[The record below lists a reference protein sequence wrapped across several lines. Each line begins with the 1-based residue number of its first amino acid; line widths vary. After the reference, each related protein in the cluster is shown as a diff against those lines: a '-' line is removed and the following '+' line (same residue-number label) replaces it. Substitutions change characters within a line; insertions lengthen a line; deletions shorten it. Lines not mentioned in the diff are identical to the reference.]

1 MTQQNTA
8 TKQNPWS
15 LETPEVAEAQ
25 EQAMNRLEAAKAEY
39 QEKRQALENVLGNI
53 ERNRKAMREAEKEAA
68 ALNQEWKQDLHN
80 NAGSY
85 SPSISKKID
94 QSAEAKKRAEEL
106 RVMVEQSPE
115 IQDQA
120 ELEALEARDK
130 YMSCLNN
137 ARRLINLWQ
146 FDAAISEAM
155 DNHYGE
161 TMGAIDAAGRT
172 MHEWYLEQKQ
182 QYLAVRGF
190 QPGAAI
196 ALASMTDEQEKE
208 ARAVV
213 AEKLLQYLEGYGLD
227 YRSPQDHE
235 DNPEF
240 EPIPMLAAEA
250 RSDYRSPA
258 IRNRR
263 RAGFKLTKNPNG
275 PAFEMPGVN
284 RI

>member
-8 TKQNPWS
+8 TDRNPWS
-15 LETPEVAEAQ
+15 QETPEVAEAQ
-25 EQAMNRLEAAKAEY
+25 EQAMNKLEAAKAEY

-53 ERNRKAMREAEKEAA
+53 ERNRKAMGEAEREAA

-106 RVMVEQSPE
+106 RAMVEQSPE

-120 ELEALEARDK
+120 ELEALEARDN
-130 YMSCLNN
+130 YMSCLNK

-155 DNHYGE
+155 DNHYYD
-161 TMGAIDAAGRT
+161 TAAAIDAAGLL
-172 MHEWYLEQKQ
+172 MHEWYLEEKQ
-182 QYLAVRGF
+182 QYLAERGI
-190 QPGAAI
+190 ATEV
-196 ALASMTDEQEKE
+196 ALARAHISKEQDRR

-213 AEKLLQYLEGYGLD
+213 AERMLQYLESYGLD
-227 YRSPQDHE
+227 YRRTEGDYGT
-235 DNPEF
+235 PEL
-240 EPIPMLAAEA
+240 EPIPMLAVEA
-250 RSDYRSPA
+250 RSDYRSVA
-258 IRNRR
+258 IRSKR
-263 RAGFKLTKNPNG
+263 RAGFKFNRNLNG
-275 PAFEMPGVN
+275 PSFEMPGIS
-284 RI
+284 RL